1 LKTPEAKEIS
11 STLRVRKAPSTEVV
25 EQSALKAVG
34 VTATVEPVRCVKAGS
49 GIQFRVEQRRCFAP
63 GEL

>member
-11 STLRVRKAPSTEVV
+11 STLRVRKAPSTEVL
-25 EQSALKAVG
+25 EQPTLKAVG
-34 VTATVEPVRCVKAGS
+34 VTATVEPVRWVKARS
-49 GIQFRVEQRRCFAP
+49 GIQFRVERRRCFAS